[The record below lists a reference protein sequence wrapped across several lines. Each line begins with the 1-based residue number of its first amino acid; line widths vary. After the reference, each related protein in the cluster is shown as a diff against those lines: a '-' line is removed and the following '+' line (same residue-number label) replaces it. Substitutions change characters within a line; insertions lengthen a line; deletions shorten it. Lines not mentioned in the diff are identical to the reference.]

1 MLITPIKQAITSASQ
16 SPISTGRGIDRRTG
30 GTSVAATI
38 PVNSAIEN

>member
-1 MLITPIKQAITSASQ
+1 LTKPITHAMTRAAQSAIS
-16 SPISTGRGIDRRTG
+16 IGRGIDFRTG